1 MDSNPRFTVLPKSCL
16 DAWVES
22 VGLSKLSD
30 DVGDSLAEDTTY
42 RLREAVHNALRI
54 MKHSKRKCLTVEDMN
69 LGLQQSNTE
78 LVYGHGGLDNIT
90 FKGLPFKD
98 STVAYVEEKEVN
110 LRETALEPTYPAD
123 SGVTTVKAS
132 WLVLEGHKCSSGTKK
147 DDMNQKDQ
155 LTEPCLSYLKNITS
169 AIIGSGEYLR
179 KVALQDIS
187 SNKKLQ
193 GILPHLISFFST
205 QIKHHTDKPSF
216 SKTSDLILMAVRA
229 LVENSSLLLTPY
241 IFQLVKIM
249 LFIVIEAQT
258 PVENWDTKARAAVV
272 LAHLCSKHM
281 NTLSYLPHQLL
292 KPYQE
297 NLNDMSKPLSHVYG
311 SIVGITTLGPEAI
324 FHVLYPV
331 LKKRLEHLESALM
344 NSSNDKDVEIRTSHE
359 VLAVRTAIAD
369 ALTVFLKSSQA
380 DKSSQTQINLSQD
393 APRDFNNIYCEVYEE
408 LGERFLNRCVFSG
421 AQRKKTQ
428 TLDSNQ
434 NLSATGSNS
443 TSTTNMH
450 SKTISDKVKELI
462 QQKLETLRAENKQ
475 ITTPN
480 TIRRHLLDS
489 HMGPIYY
496 SLTFKRKLSIT
507 PMPSLLE
514 QDSIPSKRGFCGS
527 SRKKMKMSPVTNVKK
542 KSRGFHLSY
551 QKSRKEKLVADLLS
565 TPVSLPLL

>member
-1 MDSNPRFTVLPKSCL
+1 
-16 DAWVES
+16 
-22 VGLSKLSD
+22 
-30 DVGDSLAEDTTY
+30 
-42 RLREAVHNALRI
+42 
-54 MKHSKRKCLTVEDMN
+54 
-69 LGLQQSNTE
+69 
-78 LVYGHGGLDNIT
+78 
-90 FKGLPFKD
+90 
-98 STVAYVEEKEVN
+98 
-110 LRETALEPTYPAD
+110 
-123 SGVTTVKAS
+123 
-132 WLVLEGHKCSSGTKK
+132 
-147 DDMNQKDQ
+147 
-155 LTEPCLSYLKNITS
+155 
-169 AIIGSGEYLR
+169 
-179 KVALQDIS
+179 
-187 SNKKLQ
+187 
-193 GILPHLISFFST
+193 
-205 QIKHHTDKPSF
+205 
-216 SKTSDLILMAVRA
+216 
-229 LVENSSLLLTPY
+229 
-241 IFQLVKIM
+241 
-249 LFIVIEAQT
+249 
-258 PVENWDTKARAAVV
+258 
-272 LAHLCSKHM
+272 
-281 NTLSYLPHQLL
+281 
-292 KPYQE
+292 
-297 NLNDMSKPLSHVYG
+297 
-311 SIVGITTLGPEAI
+311 
-324 FHVLYPV
+324 
-331 LKKRLEHLESALM
+331 M

-380 DKSSQTQINLSQD
+380 DKSPQTQINLSQD

-421 AQRKKTQ
+421 AQRKKAQ
-428 TLDSNQ
+428 TLDSSQ

-450 SKTISDKVKELI
+450 SKTISEKVKELI
-462 QQKLETLRAENKQ
+462 QHKLETLRAENKQ